1 MDLKFAFMAIEIQF
15 AREVINSSLP
25 YNAHHTQLIE
35 NNSIALITEKVQ
47 MIAWYKKELNTSD
60 AIFPSHKLLDCV

>member
-1 MDLKFAFMAIEIQF
+1 MAIEIQF

-35 NNSIALITEKVQ
+35 NNSIALITEKG
-47 MIAWYKKELNTSD
+47 SD
-60 AIFPSHKLLDCV
+60 DRLI